1 MNKNRL
7 DIVMPLDQKDIIQT
21 HAKFILGDKFM
32 AALLDTSKQ
41 LRQQNAG
48 TWSLTFLD
56 EEKNLGVRFDIGPEH
71 IENKPNII
79 EATYKILFPGKTSPS
94 LETSH
99 KDTLQNIE
107 R

>member
-1 MNKNRL
+1 
-7 DIVMPLDQKDIIQT
+7 
-21 HAKFILGDKFM
+21 M

-48 TWSLTFLD
+48 TWSLTFFD